1 MLYTVFSNSF
11 EVLRESLAV
20 NFAADNKKDTGFVFK
35 DTTVVVRSPAAGA
48 MLRRFFADRTGVC
61 AGLSFKTLGQWFIK
75 FGRPLIGLG
84 EAGTELENLI

>member
-1 MLYTVFSNSF
+1 
-11 EVLRESLAV
+11 
-20 NFAADNKKDTGFVFK
+20 
-35 DTTVVVRSPAAGA
+35 

-84 EAGTELENLI
+84 EAGTELEFLIWDICHSDLPERHPRLKKFLDGKTPAERFEFAMHCAGRVFALCNIPP